1 MVVEV
6 RFENAEKLVFP
17 MNLAEI
23 LLSLEAPPHLIH
35 FTQLSN
41 FVREKFIVPLNLV
54 TWLLVIFRYSS
65 AGSDVNQVL
74 REPHPKLLAS
84 DVSSPG

>member
-6 RFENAEKLVFP
+6 RFENAKKLVFP
-17 MNLAEI
+17 MNLTEI

-74 REPHPKLLAS
+74 REPHLNLLAS

>member
-17 MNLAEI
+17 MNVAEI

-41 FVREKFIVPLNLV
+41 YVREKFIVTLNLA
-54 TWLLVIFRYSS
+54 T
-65 AGSDVNQVL
+65 
-74 REPHPKLLAS
+74 
-84 DVSSPG
+84 